1 MRLVRAP
8 FPTLSEAE
16 PQAKAEFSGGKIP
29 SRRRKLSL
37 VVGRYLAA
45 EAVKATENREEAD
58 SSPKI

>member
-16 PQAKAEFSGGKIP
+16 PQAKAELSGEKIP
-29 SRRRKLSL
+29 YRRRKLSL
-37 VVGRYLAA
+37 AEGSYLAA
-45 EAVKATENREEAD
+45 EAAKATENREEAY